1 MNTSELNH
9 FIVVLIYGSLV
20 LLSLLKLSNP
30 LRVNRKANFWF
41 GIFLFLWSSFWLDE
55 VLTLVTDSQIDVHSI
70 ISVQMIQFLTPVMFY
85 FSVLFYTNPTFK
97 FKSSDFKY
105 LILPVIFWVNILLQ
119 RFGGFKDNTVFNFL
133 FIGLILFQA
142 LFYTGLSY
150 FTIRKHKKRIQQF
163 SANTE
168 GINLNWLEY
177 ITIIIFIINI
187 AYVVYNLSYDS
198 KALNFFIN
206 GAFLMVIYFVGY
218 YSLKQKEIYPLEEK
232 QREELISIDEDPET
246 EEIKKKLISDEEVIK
261 IKKQL
266 EDIMD
271 KQKPYL
277 DSELNLIRLSELLS
291 ISTHHL
297 SYVINTGFKKNFF
310 QYVNEYRIEFAKK
323 LLKDVHSKLSILGI
337 AYESGFNSKTSF
349 NTTFKKLTNQTPSE
363 YKNGSGL

>member
-1 MNTSELNH
+1 MNTSELNR

-55 VLTLVTDSQIDVHSI
+55 VLTLVKESPIEIHSI
-70 ISVQMIQFLTPVMFY
+70 ISVQIIQFLTPIMFY
-85 FSVLFYTNPTFK
+85 FSVLFYTNPSFK
-97 FKSSDFKY
+97 FKISDLKY
-105 LILPVIFWVNILLQ
+105 LILPVIFWINIILQ
-119 RFGGFKDNTVFNFL
+119 RFGGFKDNSIFNYV

-206 GAFLMVIYFVGY
+206 TAFLLVIYFVGY

-232 QREELISIDEDPET
+232 QREELISIDENPEAA
-246 EEIKKKLISDEEVIK
+246 EVKKKLISDEEVSK
-261 IKKQL
+261 IKNQL
-266 EDIMD
+266 EEIMTQ
-271 KQKPYL
+271 QKPYL
-277 DSELNLIRLSELLS
+277 DSELNLIRLSELLF

-310 QYVNEYRIEFAKK
+310 QYVNEYRIDYAKK
-323 LLKDVHSKLSILGI
+323 LLKDSRSKLSILGI

-349 NTTFKKLTNQTPSE
+349 NTTFKKLTDQTPSE
-363 YKNGSGL
+363 YKNGSDL

>member
-1 MNTSELNH
+1 MNTSELNR

-30 LRVNRKANFWF
+30 LKVNRKANFWF

-55 VLTLVTDSQIDVHSI
+55 VLTMVKGSQIDIQSI
-70 ISVQMIQFLTPVMFY
+70 ITVQIIQFLTPVMFY
-85 FSVLFYTNPTFK
+85 FSVLFYTNPSFK
-97 FKSSDFKY
+97 FKISDLKY
-105 LILPVIFWVNILLQ
+105 LILPVIFWINIMLQ
-119 RFGGFKDNTVFNFL
+119 RFGGFEDNSIFNYV

-150 FTIRKHKKRIQQF
+150 FTIQKHKKRIQQF

-177 ITIIIFIINI
+177 ITVIIFIINI

-206 GAFLMVIYFVGY
+206 GAFLLVIYFVGY
-218 YSLKQKEIYPLEEK
+218 YSLKQKEIYPVEEK

-246 EEIKKKLISDEEVIK
+246 EEVRKKLISDEELINIK
-261 IKKQL
+261 YQL
-266 EDIMD
+266 EEIMD

-277 DSELNLIRLSELLS
+277 DSELNLIKLSELLS

-297 SYVINTGFKKNFF
+297 SYVINTGFQKNFF
-310 QYVNEYRIEFAKK
+310 KYVNEYRIEYAQK
-323 LLKDVHSKLSILGI
+323 LLKDSHSKLSILGI

-349 NTTFKKLTNQTPSE
+349 NTTFKKLTDQTPSE

>member
-1 MNTSELNH
+1 MSTSELNR

-55 VLTLVTDSQIDVHSI
+55 VLTLVKEAPVEVHSI
-70 ISVQMIQFLTPVMFY
+70 ISVQMIQFLTPIMFY
-85 FSVLFYTNPTFK
+85 FSVLFYTNPSFK
-97 FKSSDFKY
+97 FKVSDLKY
-105 LILPVIFWVNILLQ
+105 LVLPVIFGINIILK
-119 RFGGFKDNTVFNFL
+119 RFGEFENDAAFNFV

-150 FTIRKHKKRIQQF
+150 YTIRKHKKRIQQF

-177 ITIIIFIINI
+177 ITVIIFIINI
-187 AYVVYNLSYDS
+187 VYVVYNLSYDS
-198 KALNFFIN
+198 TALNFFIN
-206 GAFLMVIYFVGY
+206 GAFLLVIYFVGY
-218 YSLKQKEIYPLEEK
+218 YALKQKEIYPLEEK
-232 QREELISIDEDPET
+232 QREELISIDEDPRT
-246 EEIKKKLISDEEVIK
+246 EEVKKKLISDEELLK
-261 IKKQL
+261 IKSQL
-266 EDIMD
+266 EEIMD

-310 QYVNEYRIEFAKK
+310 QYVNEYRIEYAKK
-323 LLKDVHSKLSILGI
+323 LLKDSQSKLSILGI

-349 NTTFKKLTNQTPSE
+349 NTTFKKLTDQTPSE

>member
-1 MNTSELNH
+1 MNTSELNR
-9 FIVVLIYGSLV
+9 FIVILIYGSLV
-20 LLSLLKLSNP
+20 LLSLLTLSNP

-55 VLTLVTDSQIDVHSI
+55 VLTLVKESPIEIHSI
-70 ISVQMIQFLTPVMFY
+70 ISVQIIQFLTPIMFY
-85 FSVLFYTNPTFK
+85 FSVLFYTNPSFK
-97 FKSSDFKY
+97 FKISDLKY
-105 LILPVIFWVNILLQ
+105 LILPVIFWINIILQ
-119 RFGGFKDNTVFNFL
+119 RFGGFEDNSIFNYV

-150 FTIRKHKKRIQQF
+150 FTIRRHKKRIQQF

-177 ITIIIFIINI
+177 ITVIIFIINI
-187 AYVVYNLSYDS
+187 IYVVYNLSYDS

-206 GAFLMVIYFVGY
+206 TAFLLVIYFVGY

-232 QREELISIDEDPET
+232 QREELISIDENPEAA
-246 EEIKKKLISDEEVIK
+246 EVKKKLISDEEVSK
-261 IKKQL
+261 IKNQL
-266 EDIMD
+266 EEIMTQ
-271 KQKPYL
+271 QKPYL

-310 QYVNEYRIEFAKK
+310 QYVNEYRIDYAKK
-323 LLKDVHSKLSILGI
+323 LLKDSRSKLSILGI

-349 NTTFKKLTNQTPSE
+349 NTTFKKLIDQTPSE
-363 YKNGSGL
+363 YKNGSDL

>member
-1 MNTSELNH
+1 MNTSELNR

-30 LRVNRKANFWF
+30 LKVNRKANFWF

-55 VLTLVTDSQIDVHSI
+55 ILTLVKGAQVDVQSI
-70 ISVQMIQFLTPVMFY
+70 ISVQIIQFLTPVMFY
-85 FSVLFYTNPTFK
+85 FSVLFYTNPSFK
-97 FKSSDFKY
+97 FKVSDLKY
-105 LILPVIFWVNILLQ
+105 FILPVIFWINILLQ
-119 RFGGFKDNTVFNFL
+119 RFGGFEDQTVFNYV

-142 LFYTGLSY
+142 IFYTALSY
-150 FTIRKHKKRIQQF
+150 FTIQKHKKRIQQF

-187 AYVVYNLSYDS
+187 VYVVYNLSYDS
-198 KALNFFIN
+198 RALNFFIN
-206 GAFLMVIYFVGY
+206 GAFLLVIYSVGY

-232 QREELISIDEDPET
+232 QREELISIDEDQET
-246 EEIKKKLISDEEVIK
+246 EEVRKKLISDEELIRIK
-261 IKKQL
+261 TQL
-266 EDIMD
+266 EDIMNR
-271 KQKPYL
+271 QKPYL

-291 ISTHHL
+291 VSTHHL

-310 QYVNEYRIEFAKK
+310 QYVNEYRIGYAKR
-323 LLKDVHSKLSILGI
+323 LLKDSQSKLSILGI

-349 NTTFKKLTNQTPSE
+349 NTTFKKLTGQTPSE
-363 YKNGSGL
+363 YKNGSDL

>member
-1 MNTSELNH
+1 MNTSELNR

-30 LRVNRKANFWF
+30 LKVNRKANFWF

-55 VLTLVTDSQIDVHSI
+55 ILTLVKGAPVDVQSI
-70 ISVQMIQFLTPVMFY
+70 VSVQIIQFLTPVMFY
-85 FSVLFYTNPTFK
+85 FSVLFYTNPSFK
-97 FKSSDFKY
+97 FRVSDLKY
-105 LILPVIFWVNILLQ
+105 FILPLIFWINILLQ
-119 RFGGFKDNTVFNFL
+119 RFGGFEDQTIFNYV

-142 LFYTGLSY
+142 IFYTGLSY
-150 FTIRKHKKRIQQF
+150 FTIQKHKKRIQQF

-187 AYVVYNLSYDS
+187 IYVVYNLSYDS

-206 GAFLMVIYFVGY
+206 GAFLLVIYSVGY

-232 QREELISIDEDPET
+232 QREELISIDEDQET
-246 EEIKKKLISDEEVIK
+246 EEIKKKLISDEELIRIK
-261 IKKQL
+261 TQL
-266 EDIMD
+266 EEIMD
-271 KQKPYL
+271 RQKPYL

-291 ISTHHL
+291 VSTHHL

-310 QYVNEYRIEFAKK
+310 QYVNEYRIGYAKR
-323 LLKDVHSKLSILGI
+323 LLKDSQSKLSILGI

-349 NTTFKKLTNQTPSE
+349 NTTFKKLTGQTPSE
-363 YKNGSGL
+363 YKNSSDL

>member
-1 MNTSELNH
+1 MNTSELNR

-20 LLSLLKLSNP
+20 LLSVLKLSNP

-55 VLTLVTDSQIDVHSI
+55 VLTLVKESQVEVHSI
-70 ISVQMIQFLTPVMFY
+70 ISVQVIQFLTPIMFY
-85 FSVLFYTNPTFK
+85 FSVLFYTNPSFK
-97 FKSSDFKY
+97 FKITDLKY
-105 LILPVIFWVNILLQ
+105 LILPVFFWINILLQ
-119 RFGGFKDNTVFNFL
+119 RFGGFEDNTVFNFI

-163 SANTE
+163 SSNTE

-187 AYVVYNLSYDS
+187 IYVVYNLSYDS

-206 GAFLMVIYFVGY
+206 GVFLLVIYFVGY

-232 QREELISIDEDPET
+232 QREELISIDEDPGT
-246 EEIKKKLISDEEVIK
+246 EEIKKKLISDEELAK
-261 IKKQL
+261 IKSQL
-266 EDIMD
+266 EEIME

-277 DSELNLIRLSELLS
+277 DSELNLIRLSELVS
-291 ISTHHL
+291 VSTHHL

-310 QYVNEYRIEFAKK
+310 QYVNEYRISYAKK
-323 LLKDVHSKLSILGI
+323 LLKDPQSKLSILGI

-349 NTTFKKLTNQTPSE
+349 NTTFKKLTDQTPSE
-363 YKNGSGL
+363 YKNSSDL

>member
-55 VLTLVTDSQIDVHSI
+55 ILTLVNGVPVEVHSI
-70 ISVQMIQFLTPVMFY
+70 ISVQMIQFLTPIMFY
-85 FSVLFYTNPTFK
+85 FSVLFYTNPAFK
-97 FKSSDFKY
+97 FKISDLKY
-105 LILPVIFWVNILLQ
+105 LILPVIFWINILLQ
-119 RFGGFKDNTVFNFL
+119 RLGGFDDHTVFYFV
-133 FIGLILFQA
+133 FIGLILFQT
-142 LFYTGLSY
+142 LFYTSLSY

-177 ITIIIFIINI
+177 IAVIIFIINI
-187 AYVVYNLSYDS
+187 VYVVYHLFYDS
-198 KALNFFIN
+198 TALNFFIN
-206 GAFLMVIYFVGY
+206 GAFLLVIYFVGY

-232 QREELISIDEDPET
+232 QRDELISIDEDPLT
-246 EEIKKKLISDEEVIK
+246 EEVKKKLLPDEELLK
-261 IKKQL
+261 IKSQL
-266 EDIMD
+266 EEIMD

-310 QYVNEYRIEFAKK
+310 QYVNEYRIEYAKK
-323 LLKDVHSKLSILGI
+323 LLKDPQSKLSILGT

-349 NTTFKKLTNQTPSE
+349 NTTFKKLTDQTPSE

>member
-1 MNTSELNH
+1 MNTSELNR

-41 GIFLFLWSSFWLDE
+41 GIFLFLWSSYWLDE
-55 VLTLVTDSQIDVHSI
+55 VLTLVKESQIEIHSI
-70 ISVQMIQFLTPVMFY
+70 IAVQVVQFMTPVMFY
-85 FSVLFYTNPTFK
+85 FSVLFYTNPSFK
-97 FKSSDFKY
+97 FKISDLKY
-105 LILPVIFWVNILLQ
+105 LILPFIFLINIVLQ
-119 RFGGFKDNTVFNFL
+119 RFGGFEDNTVFNFA

-177 ITIIIFIINI
+177 ITVIIFIINI
-187 AYVVYNLSYDS
+187 IYVVYNLSYDS

-206 GAFLMVIYFVGY
+206 GVFLLVIYFVGY

-232 QREELISIDEDPET
+232 QREELISIDENLET
-246 EEIKKKLISDEEVIK
+246 EEVKKKLISDNELVK
-261 IKKQL
+261 IKNQL
-266 EDIMD
+266 EEIMSQ
-271 KQKPYL
+271 QKPYL

-310 QYVNEYRIEFAKK
+310 QYVNEYRIGYAKK
-323 LLKDVHSKLSILGI
+323 LLKDSQSKLSILGI

-349 NTTFKKLTNQTPSE
+349 NTTFKKLTDQTPSE

>member
-1 MNTSELNH
+1 MNTSELNR

-20 LLSLLKLSNP
+20 LLSVLKLSNP

-41 GIFLFLWSSFWLDE
+41 GMFLFLWSSFWLDE
-55 VLTLVTDSQIDVHSI
+55 ILTLVNDTPIEIHSI

-85 FSVLFYTNPTFK
+85 FSVLFYTNPSFK
-97 FKSSDFKY
+97 FKISDLKY
-105 LILPVIFWVNILLQ
+105 LILPVIFWINILLQ
-119 RFGGFKDNTVFNFL
+119 RFGGFEDNSIFNYI

-177 ITIIIFIINI
+177 ITVIIFIINI
-187 AYVVYNLSYDS
+187 IYVVYNLSYDS

-206 GAFLMVIYFVGY
+206 GVFLLVIYFVGY

-232 QREELISIDEDPET
+232 QREELIAIDEEPEM
-246 EEIKKKLISDEEVIK
+246 EEVKKKLISDEELARIK
-261 IKKQL
+261 NQL
-266 EDIMD
+266 EEVMY

-291 ISTHHL
+291 VSTHHL

-310 QYVNEYRIEFAKK
+310 QYVNEYRVEYAKR
-323 LLKDVHSKLSILGI
+323 LLKDSQSKLSILGI

-349 NTTFKKLTNQTPSE
+349 NTTFKKFTGQTPSE
-363 YKNGSGL
+363 YKNSSGL

>member
-1 MNTSELNH
+1 MNTSELNR

-55 VLTLVTDSQIDVHSI
+55 VLTLVKKSPIEIHSI
-70 ISVQMIQFLTPVMFY
+70 ISVQIIQFLTPIMFY
-85 FSVLFYTNPTFK
+85 FSVLFYTNPSFK
-97 FKSSDFKY
+97 FKISDLKY
-105 LILPVIFWVNILLQ
+105 LILPVIFWINIILQ
-119 RFGGFKDNTVFNFL
+119 RFGGFEDNSVFNYV

-187 AYVVYNLSYDS
+187 IYVVYNLSYDS

-206 GAFLMVIYFVGY
+206 TAFLLVIYFVGY

-232 QREELISIDEDPET
+232 QREELISIDENPEAA
-246 EEIKKKLISDEEVIK
+246 EVKKKLISDEEVNK
-261 IKKQL
+261 IKNQL
-266 EDIMD
+266 EEIMTQ
-271 KQKPYL
+271 QKPYL

-310 QYVNEYRIEFAKK
+310 QYVNEYRIDYAKK
-323 LLKDVHSKLSILGI
+323 LLKDSRSKLSILGI

-349 NTTFKKLTNQTPSE
+349 NTTFKKLTDQTPSE
-363 YKNGSGL
+363 YKNGSDL